1 MLVLQNKMHSV
12 SDAGTLKISNTETG
26 EQGQEIL
33 PSHPNTFALKA
44 IMDLPGRNAYCVSDA
59 FGQFHLL
66 RSTDSEPIMKCE
78 GETTAEIRG
87 IAT

>member
-44 IMDLPGRNAYCVSDA
+44 IMDLPGRNAYCVRTVPSAKIDRL
-59 FGQFHLL
+59 GTYH
-66 RSTDSEPIMKCE
+66 EM
-78 GETTAEIRG
+78 
-87 IAT
+87 